1 MLCFDHVVIRRCRVC
16 LEAYFVLL
24 TSAPGLEPAS
34 NREVLQLL
42 ECGKFSIFRWCR
54 ETVPGN
60 FPFLLRFFLQKNQIF
75 YRYRDTN
82 RPRHRTFHF
91 TASCFLKK
99 TRGSCSLACFRYR
112 NPSPE
117 PLGTVWTCDR
127 PTRPRKIRKLLLAMQ
142 FDFGA
147 LSFETNF
154 SKCVS
159 HSDNG
164 PVLNMPL

>member
-60 FPFLLRFFLQKNQIF
+60 FPFLLRFFL
-75 YRYRDTN
+75 
-82 RPRHRTFHF
+82 
-91 TASCFLKK
+91 LKK
-99 TRGSCSLACFRYR
+99 SDFFTGTGTQTAPGTALFTSPPHVFSRKPGVPVLWLVSGTETHHQ
-112 NPSPE
+112 NPWGP
-117 PLGTVWTCDR
+117 
-127 PTRPRKIRKLLLAMQ
+127 
-142 FDFGA
+142 F
-147 LSFETNF
+147 
-154 SKCVS
+154 
-159 HSDNG
+159 G
-164 PVLNMPL
+164 PVTAPQHRGKSENYCLQCN